1 MSSHSVPTSAWIAR
15 KCSRTRLSVSAFIGC
30 APAPQ
35 STAFPAPGGPE
46 TLLAILFHR
55 RAVIHW
61 NSRCEPGAGGFSG
74 PGVGQLSGT
83 TFQLHGAAGQCKYL
97 IRDER
102 DAFLE
107 AAGRAEGQARTFCM
121 KLAYVG
127 SSISEALAL
136 TADRVDLTVFESLKN
151 RRSGLYRAVPVPAA
165 ILDDRAAARSWRG
178 SGRGRTPARR
188 KNSVDRELSISAVRY
203 PRQAGR

>member
-46 TLLAILFHR
+46 TLLAILFHG

-136 TADRVDLTVFESLKN
+136 TADRVDLAARRPCSRASRTAGVASTGPCPCP
-151 RRSGLYRAVPVPAA
+151 RRSSMIEQLPDHGEALAEGERP
-165 ILDDRAAARSWRG
+165 RG
-178 SGRGRTPARR
+178 ERIA
-188 KNSVDRELSISAVRY
+188 
-203 PRQAGR
+203 

>member
-46 TLLAILFHR
+46 TLLAILFHG

-136 TADRVDLTVFESLKN
+136 TADRVDLTVFESLK
-151 RRSGLYRAVPVPAA
+151 GC
-165 ILDDRAAARSWRG
+165 G
-178 SGRGRTPARR
+178 SGMA
-188 KNSVDRELSISAVRY
+188 NVSY
-203 PRQAGR
+203 